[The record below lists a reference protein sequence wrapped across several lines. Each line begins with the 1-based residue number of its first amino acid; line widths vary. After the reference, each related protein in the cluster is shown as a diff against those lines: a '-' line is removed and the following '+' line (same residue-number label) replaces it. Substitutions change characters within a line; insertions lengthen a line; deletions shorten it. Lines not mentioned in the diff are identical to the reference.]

1 MVGRAGIHPTKNMK
15 PETRPKPD
23 QKIKQNP
30 YPSINGLAGG
40 QAVDRVG
47 RFGRAGRVSRV
58 YAHPYSQVPI
68 TYKLKN
74 LQKTWDI

>member
-40 QAVDRVG
+40 RAVDRVG

-58 YAHPYSQVPI
+58 YAHP
-68 TYKLKN
+68 
-74 LQKTWDI
+74 